1 MYEPKSVEVVL
12 FIIEDDGDDDEEAR
26 HMNIALDWS
35 HDNVEEQEVLLNYFK
50 DAMR

>member
-1 MYEPKSVEVVL
+1 MYEPKSVEVDL
-12 FIIEDDGDDDEEAR
+12 LNIEDDGDDDEAAR